1 MEDKIMGTKAK
12 VEKAEKLIRYHR
24 QNVFIGTEASQ
35 DRHTR
40 AIRRIKKIIEPL
52 WWGQHSTTGAYDN
65 VLD

>member
-1 MEDKIMGTKAK
+1 MDTKAK
-12 VEKAEKLIRYHR
+12 IEKAERLICYHR
-24 QNVFIGTEASQ
+24 QNVFCGTEASQ

-52 WWGQHSTTGAYDN
+52 WWGRHSTKSAYDN